1 MKYMTYYSISKF
13 QNIAVS
19 VEQYEKL
26 LNFYEEYIKEL
37 QEKCAMS
44 ELIQEMKNI
53 YQNLQGLQSS

>member
-37 QEKCAMS
+37 QAKCVMS
-44 ELIQEMKNI
+44 ELI
-53 YQNLQGLQSS
+53 